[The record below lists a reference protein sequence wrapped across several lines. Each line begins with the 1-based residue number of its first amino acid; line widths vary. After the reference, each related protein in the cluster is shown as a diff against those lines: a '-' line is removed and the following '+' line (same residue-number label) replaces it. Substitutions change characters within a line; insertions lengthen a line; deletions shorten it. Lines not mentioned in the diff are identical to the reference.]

1 MLVAI
6 IVAVLAA
13 VVVIV
18 AVAAALA
25 LRARKET
32 PSVGRAKGVSELST
46 VGVGS
51 SPFERRSKA
60 QAAREG
66 DVTVASS
73 EPGAAS
79 KKPSDELGRRFA
91 GLAAAAVAIF
101 GALSAKLW
109 SMQIAGS
116 EAYAQAAEEN
126 LYTTVKTPA
135 PRGCIYDTNGEALV
149 VNRPSQTVVADPE
162 VADNRDVVR
171 RLSTVLGLP
180 ANVVLQRINDAAAG
194 AQSLRVVGE
203 DVRLRDV
210 AFIAEH
216 ADAFPGITVE
226 ERSQREYPYGA
237 LAAHVLGYTSMAT
250 PESLENQAAGRDVL
264 AIDTIG
270 SAGVEATYDAYL
282 SGEHGESQVMVDANG
297 RRISVMSDI
306 KDTKGNDL
314 YLTIDAR
321 AQYVADAALAKLIA
335 PSGGVIGTGK
345 GSKGAVVALDVTDG
359 SVLVMASFPTFDPT
373 NFTGSIPTELWDKY
387 QEKGAYAPLNNNVV
401 SGQFMAAST
410 FKAFTSL
417 AGLEYGF
424 ATEGSSWN
432 CTGKWDGFGT
442 GDVQRCW
449 KHDGHGDARSA
460 RGHRELLR
468 HGLLRDR
475 QGFLRPRA
483 RRHRRDIGDGAPGLP
498 GAVRLRREDRH
509 RFGRRGRGR
518 HPHTGLEG
526 RALAERALRGHLP
539 RRRLHQY
546 DHRPGRRARDSFAGG
561 LRLRRRGHGPHHCG
575 PIF

>member
-13 VVVIV
+13 VIVIV

-25 LRARKET
+25 LRARRET

-66 DVTVASS
+66 DVTVSSS

-237 LAAHVLGYTSMAT
+237 LAAHVLGYTGS
-250 PESLENQAAGRDVL
+250 PSAA
-264 AIDTIG
+264 
-270 SAGVEATYDAYL
+270 
-282 SGEHGESQVMVDANG
+282 
-297 RRISVMSDI
+297 
-306 KDTKGNDL
+306 
-314 YLTIDAR
+314 
-321 AQYVADAALAKLIA
+321 
-335 PSGGVIGTGK
+335 
-345 GSKGAVVALDVTDG
+345 
-359 SVLVMASFPTFDPT
+359 
-373 NFTGSIPTELWDKY
+373 
-387 QEKGAYAPLNNNVV
+387 
-401 SGQFMAAST
+401 
-410 FKAFTSL
+410 
-417 AGLEYGF
+417 
-424 ATEGSSWN
+424 
-432 CTGKWDGFGT
+432 
-442 GDVQRCW
+442 
-449 KHDGHGDARSA
+449 
-460 RGHRELLR
+460 
-468 HGLLRDR
+468 
-475 QGFLRPRA
+475 
-483 RRHRRDIGDGAPGLP
+483 
-498 GAVRLRREDRH
+498 
-509 RFGRRGRGR
+509 
-518 HPHTGLEG
+518 
-526 RALAERALRGHLP
+526 
-539 RRRLHQY
+539 
-546 DHRPGRRARDSFAGG
+546 
-561 LRLRRRGHGPHHCG
+561 
-575 PIF
+575 